1 MEDVTAGAS
10 AQTGRSRLFQD
21 APEDMA
27 TESDRAGLVRVT
39 RQVLPRRIPT
49 SLLSAEP
56 GRPERR
62 VDLETLQ
69 RVRAGLDR
77 L

>member
-1 MEDVTAGAS
+1 MEDVTAAAF
-10 AQTGRSRLFQD
+10 AQTSGSRPLQD

-27 TESDRAGLVRVT
+27 DEPDRAGLMCVT
-39 RQVLPRRIPT
+39 RQALPRRLRT
-49 SLLSAEP
+49 SLPPAEP
-56 GRPERR
+56 GRTGRR

>member
-1 MEDVTAGAS
+1 MEHVTAGAL
-10 AQTGRSRLFQD
+10 AQTSASRLPQD

-27 TESDRAGLVRVT
+27 AEPDRAGLMCVT
-39 RQVLPRRIPT
+39 RQALPRRLRT
-49 SLLSAEP
+49 SLPPAEP
-56 GRPERR
+56 GRTGRR